1 MMSKELAIAYGQF
14 MGVQFHIMNQYGGL
28 MGGTQTEDQAK
39 ELIAEMAKKWPDM
52 IFRIVP
58 AGT

>member
-1 MMSKELAIAYGQF
+1 MMSKYQAIVYGQ
-14 MGVQFHIMNQYGGL
+14 MVGVKFHILNQYGGL
-28 MGGTQTEDQAK
+28 MGGTKTEDQAK
-39 ELIAEMAKKWPDM
+39 KLIAEMAKKWPDM